1 MGDCTG
7 LKGRVS
13 VLGLWILEVIMLKR
27 TVGEVSLLGTI
38 YDCTNCTLLFRK
50 AHVIRTRKK
59 TFYPYPCVRNA
70 GLTDDW

>member
-1 MGDCTG
+1 MFAIGDCTG

-38 YDCTNCTLLFRK
+38 HDCTNCTLLLRNTY
-50 AHVIRTRKK
+50 VIRTRKK
-59 TFYPYPCVRNA
+59 TFYPYP
-70 GLTDDW
+70 